1 MRWRN
6 RSKSLRQLI
15 IDLTPLL
22 DVIFILLIVVLCDQ
36 DSFIADAKDA
46 AEQVSQQEQALETER
61 ETWQERLDAY
71 EKQYSYMNVVNIHV
85 TPSEN
90 DRKHR
95 TVYISMGSEKPQT
108 WELDPGRENQVWQK
122 CKEHIENNLSDKSDR
137 ITIINIENSTMLYRD
152 YEMVKGDFF
161 ESLDI
166 QKKFLT
172 DCMVFDDE

>member
-1 MRWRN
+1 M
-6 RSKSLRQLI
+6 RQLI

-22 DVIFILLIVVLCDQ
+22 DVIFILLIVVLCGQ
-36 DSFIADAKDA
+36 DDYIAKVEDK
-46 AEQVSQQEQALETER
+46 AEKTQQLEQALETER

-71 EKQYSYMNVVNIHV
+71 EKQYNYMNVVNIHV

-95 TVYISMGSEKPQT
+95 TVFISIGSEEPQT

-122 CKEHIENNLSDKSDR
+122 CKEHIERTLSGNLNR
-137 ITIINIENSTMLYRD
+137 VTIINVENSTMLYRD
-152 YEMVKGDFF
+152 YEMITKDFF
-161 ESLDI
+161 EGLDI